1 MLRRHLPAIGVAITV
16 PSVLVAQLVACGGGG
31 GGHIMLHDSPAG
43 GGDINTNGNCTA
55 TASYGS
61 PTLSTATADAEYL
74 GSGSSQDTGFLEY
87 YLNGLNTDSTPDL
100 LEIDLYSGY
109 GAFESGTGLVRTGTY
124 TLGTG
129 GETMFSTCGACVV
142 IDTDL
147 SSQNVVTDFYF
158 ATGGT
163 LTLTSVG
170 TSSLAGSL
178 SNVTFA
184 HVDAGSD
191 STGSPIPGD
200 TIAADGCQSAI
211 TAASFTATP
220 TMQPSNIAPQTVD
233 GIPVRVH
240 LHDRK

>member
-31 GGHIMLHDSPAG
+31 NHAMLHDSPAG
-43 GGDINTNGNCTA
+43 GGDISTNGNCTA
-55 TASYGS
+55 SASYS
-61 PTLSTATADAEYL
+61 PTLNPATGNSMYL

-87 YLNGLNTDSTPDL
+87 YLNALNSDPTADL

-109 GAFESGTGLVRTGTY
+109 GAFMSGTGLVRNGTY

-142 IDTDL
+142 IDTDV
-147 SSQNVVTDFYF
+147 SSTNVVTDFYF

-200 TIAADGCQSAI
+200 TAAADGCQSAI

-220 TMQPSNIAPQTVD
+220 TMQTGAIAPQTVD
-233 GIPVRVH
+233 GIPVHVH
-240 LHDRK
+240 LHERK

>member
-31 GGHIMLHDSPAG
+31 GNHLMLRDSPE
-43 GGDINTNGNCTA
+43 GGDVSTNGNCTA
-55 TASYGS
+55 TSSYGS
-61 PTLSTATADAEYL
+61 PTLNPAAGDAMYL

-87 YLNGLNTDSTPDL
+87 YLNDLNSDPTPDE

-109 GAFESGTGLVRTGTY
+109 GAFMSGTGLVRNGTY

-129 GETMFSTCGACVV
+129 GEAMFSTCGACVV
-142 IDTDL
+142 IDTDV
-147 SSQNVVTDFYF
+147 SSQNVVTDFYY

-178 SNVTFA
+178 ANVTFA
-184 HVDAGSD
+184 HVDPSTD
-191 STGSPIPGD
+191 SSGNPIPGD
-200 TIAADGCQSAI
+200 TASADGCQSAI

-233 GIPVRVH
+233 GIPVHVH
-240 LHDRK
+240 LHDRR